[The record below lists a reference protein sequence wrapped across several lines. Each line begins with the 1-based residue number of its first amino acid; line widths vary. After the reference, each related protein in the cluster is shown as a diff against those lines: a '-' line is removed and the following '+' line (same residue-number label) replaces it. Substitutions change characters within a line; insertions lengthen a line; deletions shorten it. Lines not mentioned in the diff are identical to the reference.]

1 MGRYLGIDVGGTEIK
16 YWFFDENGNEFIEE
30 SGSLKSVRDDLDK
43 IIDILSRI
51 IKSAKEIDGV
61 GISIPGGV
69 DNENGVIIEGGAIPV
84 LAGVDLIGIL
94 NEKTGFN
101 VAIENDANCVVLAE
115 KWIGNGKD
123 CSSFVCM
130 TIGTGIGGGM
140 FINNKIHVGKNFF
153 AGEFGYIIIEEFE
166 DYNNIP
172 TLSFSSATEP
182 LLKQV
187 ALAKEMKF
195 KDINGLK
202 VFEMIENGDEVVIEA
217 YRKWLRKLC
226 IGINNVGFSIDPEK
240 FLIGGG
246 VSGAPRLIPDI
257 KEELRK
263 IKPYTES
270 WKIETC
276 KHFNSSGKI
285 GAVYNYLVRN
295 DLVWG

>member
-1 MGRYLGIDVGGTEIK
+1 MGRYLGIDIGGTEIK
-16 YWFFDENGNEFIEE
+16 YGIFDENGNEFIEE
-30 SGSLKSVRDDLDK
+30 SGSAKSVRDDLDK

-263 IKPYTES
+263 INPYTES

>member
-16 YWFFDENGNEFIEE
+16 YGIFDENGNEFIEE
-30 SGSLKSVRDDLDK
+30 SGSAKSVRDDLDK
-43 IIDILSRI
+43 IIDILSRM

-263 IKPYTES
+263 INPYTES

-295 DLVWG
+295 DLV

>member
-1 MGRYLGIDVGGTEIK
+1 MGRYLGIDIGGTEIK
-16 YWFFDENGNEFIEE
+16 YGIFDENGNEFIEE
-30 SGSLKSVRDDLDK
+30 SGSVKSVRDDLDK

-195 KDINGLK
+195 EDINGLK

-263 IKPYTES
+263 INPYTES

-295 DLVWG
+295 DLV

>member
-16 YWFFDENGNEFIEE
+16 YGIFDENGNEFIEE

-84 LAGVDLIGIL
+84 LAGVDLIRIL

-195 KDINGLK
+195 EDINGLK

-263 IKPYTES
+263 INPYTES

-295 DLVWG
+295 DLV

>member
-16 YWFFDENGNEFIEE
+16 YGIFDENGNEFIEK
-30 SGSLKSVRDDLDK
+30 SGSVKSVRDDLDK

-195 KDINGLK
+195 EDINGLK

-263 IKPYTES
+263 INPYTES

-295 DLVWG
+295 DLV

>member
-16 YWFFDENGNEFIEE
+16 YGIFDENGNEFIEE

-195 KDINGLK
+195 EDINGLK

-263 IKPYTES
+263 INPYTES

-295 DLVWG
+295 DLV

>member
-1 MGRYLGIDVGGTEIK
+1 MGRYLGIDIGGTEIK
-16 YWFFDENGNEFIEE
+16 YGIFDENGNEFIEE
-30 SGSLKSVRDDLDK
+30 SGSAKSVRDDLDK

-153 AGEFGYIIIEEFE
+153 AGEFGYIIIEEIE

-263 IKPYTES
+263 INPYTES

-295 DLVWG
+295 DLV

>member
-1 MGRYLGIDVGGTEIK
+1 MGRYLGIDIGGTEIK
-16 YWFFDENGNEFIEE
+16 YGIFDENGNEFIEE
-30 SGSLKSVRDDLDK
+30 SGSAKSVRDDLDK

-263 IKPYTES
+263 INPYTES

-295 DLVWG
+295 DLV

>member
-1 MGRYLGIDVGGTEIK
+1 MGRYLGIDIGGTEIK
-16 YWFFDENGNEFIEE
+16 YGIFDESGNEFIEE
-30 SGSLKSVRDDLDK
+30 SGSVKSVRNDLDK

-51 IKSAKEIDGV
+51 IKDAKEIDGV

-69 DNENGVIIEGGAIPV
+69 DNENGIIIEGGAIPV

-101 VAIENDANCVVLAE
+101 VVIENDANCVVLAE

-187 ALAKEMKF
+187 ALAKRMKF
-195 KDINGLK
+195 EDINGLK

-226 IGINNVGFSIDPEK
+226 IGINNIGFSIDPEK

-263 IKPYTES
+263 INPYTES

-295 DLVWG
+295 DLV

>member
-1 MGRYLGIDVGGTEIK
+1 MGRYLGIDIGGTEIK
-16 YWFFDENGNEFIEE
+16 YGIFDENGNEFIEE
-30 SGSLKSVRDDLDK
+30 SGSAKSVRDDLDK

-69 DNENGVIIEGGAIPV
+69 DNENGVIIEGGAISV

-263 IKPYTES
+263 INPYTES

-295 DLVWG
+295 DLV

>member
-1 MGRYLGIDVGGTEIK
+1 MGRYLGIDVGGIEIK
-16 YWFFDENGNEFIEE
+16 YGIFDENGNEFIEE
-30 SGSLKSVRDDLDK
+30 SGSVKSVRDDLDK

-84 LAGVDLIGIL
+84 LEGVDLIGIL

-195 KDINGLK
+195 EDINGLK

-263 IKPYTES
+263 INPYTES

-295 DLVWG
+295 DLV

>member
-1 MGRYLGIDVGGTEIK
+1 MGRYLGIDIGGTEIK
-16 YWFFDENGNEFIEE
+16 YGIFDENGNEFIEE
-30 SGSLKSVRDDLDK
+30 SGSAKSVRDDLDK

-202 VFEMIENGDEVVIEA
+202 VFEMIENGDEVVIES

-263 IKPYTES
+263 INPYTES

-295 DLVWG
+295 DLV

>member
-1 MGRYLGIDVGGTEIK
+1 MTLLVFDMGGSAVKYGLWQDEQLSDKGQFATPDTWQKMKEELKAIRDSIK
-16 YWFFDENGNEFIEE
+16 KPLE
-30 SGSLKSVRDDLDK
+30 
-43 IIDILSRI
+43 
-51 IKSAKEIDGV
+51 GV
-61 GISIPGGV
+61 GISAPGAV
-69 DNENGVIIEGGAIPV
+69 NVAQQQINGISAIPY
-84 LAGVDLIGIL
+84 IH
-94 NEKTGFN
+94 GFN
-101 VAIENDANCVVLAE
+101 IFAELEALFQLPVTIENDANCVVLAE

-153 AGEFGYIIIEEFE
+153 AGEFGYIIIEDFE

-202 VFEMIENGDEVVIEA
+202 VFKMIENGDEVVIEA

-263 IKPYTES
+263 INPYTER

-295 DLVWG
+295 DLV

>member
-1 MGRYLGIDVGGTEIK
+1 MGRYLGIDIGGTEIK
-16 YWFFDENGNEFIEE
+16 YGIFDENGNEFIEE
-30 SGSLKSVRDDLDK
+30 SGSAKSVRDDLDK

-153 AGEFGYIIIEEFE
+153 AGEFWYIIIEEFE

-263 IKPYTES
+263 INPYTES

-295 DLVWG
+295 DLV

>member
-187 ALAKEMKF
+187 ALAKEKKF
-195 KDINGLK
+195 EDINGLK

>member
-1 MGRYLGIDVGGTEIK
+1 MGRYLGIDIGGTEIK
-16 YWFFDENGNEFIEE
+16 YGIFDENGNEFIEE

-263 IKPYTES
+263 INPYTES

-295 DLVWG
+295 DLV

>member
-16 YWFFDENGNEFIEE
+16 YGIFDENGNEFIEE
-30 SGSLKSVRDDLDK
+30 SGSVKSVRDDLDK
-43 IIDILSRI
+43 ITDILSRI

-153 AGEFGYIIIEEFE
+153 AGEFGYIIIEDFE

-202 VFEMIENGDEVVIEA
+202 VFKMIENGDEVVIEA

-263 IKPYTES
+263 INPYTER

-295 DLVWG
+295 DLV

>member
-1 MGRYLGIDVGGTEIK
+1 MGRYLGIDIGGTEIK
-16 YWFFDENGNEFIEE
+16 YGIFDENGNEFIEE
-30 SGSLKSVRDDLDK
+30 SGSVKSVRDDLNK

-51 IKSAKEIDGV
+51 IKDAKEIDGV

-187 ALAKEMKF
+187 ALAKRMKF
-195 KDINGLK
+195 EDINGLK
-202 VFEMIENGDEVVIEA
+202 VFEMIENGDEVVIEV

-226 IGINNVGFSIDPEK
+226 IGINNIGFSIDPEK

-246 VSGAPRLIPDI
+246 VSGASRLIPDI
-257 KEELRK
+257 KEGLRK
-263 IKPYTES
+263 INPYTES
-270 WKIETC
+270 WNIETC

-295 DLVWG
+295 DLV

>member
-16 YWFFDENGNEFIEE
+16 YGIFDENGNEFIEE
-30 SGSLKSVRDDLDK
+30 SGSAKSVRDDLDK

-153 AGEFGYIIIEEFE
+153 AGEFGYIIIEDFE

-202 VFEMIENGDEVVIEA
+202 VFKMIENGDEVVIEA

-263 IKPYTES
+263 INPYTES

-295 DLVWG
+295 DLV

>member
-16 YWFFDENGNEFIEE
+16 YGIFDENGNEFIEE
-30 SGSLKSVRDDLDK
+30 SGSVKSVRDDLDK

-84 LAGVDLIGIL
+84 LAGVDLIRIL

-195 KDINGLK
+195 EDINGLK

-263 IKPYTES
+263 INPYTES

-295 DLVWG
+295 DLV

>member
-1 MGRYLGIDVGGTEIK
+1 MGRYLGIDIGGTEIK
-16 YWFFDENGNEFIEE
+16 YGIFDENGNEFIEE
-30 SGSLKSVRDDLDK
+30 SGSAKSVRDDLDK

-246 VSGAPRLIPDI
+246 VSGASRLIPDI

-263 IKPYTES
+263 INPYTES

-295 DLVWG
+295 DLV

>member
-16 YWFFDENGNEFIEE
+16 YGIFDENGNEFIEE
-30 SGSLKSVRDDLDK
+30 SGSVKSVRDDLDK

-94 NEKTGFN
+94 NEKTGFS

-153 AGEFGYIIIEEFE
+153 AGEFGYIIIEDFE

-187 ALAKEMKF
+187 ALAKKMKF
-195 KDINGLK
+195 EDINGLK

-263 IKPYTES
+263 INPYTES

-295 DLVWG
+295 DLV

>member
-1 MGRYLGIDVGGTEIK
+1 MGRYLGIDIGGTEIK
-16 YWFFDENGNEFIEE
+16 YGIFDENGNEFIEE
-30 SGSLKSVRDDLDK
+30 SGSVKSVRDDLNK

-51 IKSAKEIDGV
+51 IKDAKEIDGV

-187 ALAKEMKF
+187 ALAKRMKF
-195 KDINGLK
+195 EDINGLK

-226 IGINNVGFSIDPEK
+226 IGINNIGFSIDPEK

-263 IKPYTES
+263 INPYTES

-295 DLVWG
+295 GLV

>member
-16 YWFFDENGNEFIEE
+16 YGIFDENGNEFIEE
-30 SGSLKSVRDDLDK
+30 SGSAKSVRDDLDK
-43 IIDILSRI
+43 IIDILSRM

-153 AGEFGYIIIEEFE
+153 CWRIWV
-166 DYNNIP
+166 YNNR
-172 TLSFSSATEP
+172 
-182 LLKQV
+182 
-187 ALAKEMKF
+187 
-195 KDINGLK
+195 GL
-202 VFEMIENGDEVVIEA
+202 
-217 YRKWLRKLC
+217 
-226 IGINNVGFSIDPEK
+226 
-240 FLIGGG
+240 
-246 VSGAPRLIPDI
+246 
-257 KEELRK
+257 
-263 IKPYTES
+263 
-270 WKIETC
+270 
-276 KHFNSSGKI
+276 
-285 GAVYNYLVRN
+285 
-295 DLVWG
+295 

>member
-16 YWFFDENGNEFIEE
+16 YGIFDENGNEFIEE
-30 SGSLKSVRDDLDK
+30 SGSAKSVRDDLDK

-195 KDINGLK
+195 EDINGLK

-263 IKPYTES
+263 INPYTES

-295 DLVWG
+295 DLV

>member
-16 YWFFDENGNEFIEE
+16 YGIFDENGNEFIEE
-30 SGSLKSVRDDLDK
+30 SGSVKSVRDDLDK

-94 NEKTGFN
+94 NEKTGLN

-195 KDINGLK
+195 EDINGLK

-263 IKPYTES
+263 INPYTES

-285 GAVYNYLVRN
+285 GDVYNYLVRN
-295 DLVWG
+295 DLV

>member
-1 MGRYLGIDVGGTEIK
+1 MGRYLGIDIGGTEIK
-16 YWFFDENGNEFIEE
+16 YGIFDENGNEFIEE
-30 SGSLKSVRDDLDK
+30 SGSVKSVRDDLNK

-51 IKSAKEIDGV
+51 IKDAKEIDGV

-187 ALAKEMKF
+187 ALAKRMKF
-195 KDINGLK
+195 EDINGLK
-202 VFEMIENGDEVVIEA
+202 VFEMIENGDEVVIEV

-226 IGINNVGFSIDPEK
+226 IGINNIGFSIDPEK

-246 VSGAPRLIPDI
+246 VSGASRLIPDI

-263 IKPYTES
+263 INPYTES
-270 WKIETC
+270 WNIETC

-295 DLVWG
+295 DLV

>member
-16 YWFFDENGNEFIEE
+16 YGIFDENGNEFIEE
-30 SGSLKSVRDDLDK
+30 SGSAKSVRDDLDK
-43 IIDILSRI
+43 IIDILSRM

-69 DNENGVIIEGGAIPV
+69 DNENGVIIEGETIPV

-153 AGEFGYIIIEEFE
+153 AGEFGYIIIEDFE

-202 VFEMIENGDEVVIEA
+202 VFKMIENGDEVVIEA

-263 IKPYTES
+263 INPYTER

-295 DLVWG
+295 DLV

>member
-16 YWFFDENGNEFIEE
+16 YGIFDENGNEFIEE
-30 SGSLKSVRDDLDK
+30 SGSAKSVRDDLDK
-43 IIDILSRI
+43 IIDILSRM

-153 AGEFGYIIIEEFE
+153 AEEFGYIIIEDFE

-202 VFEMIENGDEVVIEA
+202 VFKMIENGDEVVIEA

-263 IKPYTES
+263 INPYTER

-295 DLVWG
+295 DLV

>member
-16 YWFFDENGNEFIEE
+16 YGIFDENGNEFIEE
-30 SGSLKSVRDDLDK
+30 SGSLKSVRDNLDK

-195 KDINGLK
+195 EDINGLK

-263 IKPYTES
+263 INPYTES

-295 DLVWG
+295 DLV

>member
-1 MGRYLGIDVGGTEIK
+1 MGRYLGIDIGGTEIK
-16 YWFFDENGNEFIEE
+16 YGIFDENGNEFIEE
-30 SGSLKSVRDDLDK
+30 SGSAKSVRDDLDK

-153 AGEFGYIIIEEFE
+153 AGEFGYIIIEDFE

-202 VFEMIENGDEVVIEA
+202 VFKMIENGDEVVIEA

-263 IKPYTES
+263 INPYTES

-295 DLVWG
+295 DLV

>member
-1 MGRYLGIDVGGTEIK
+1 MGRYLGIDIGGTEIK
-16 YWFFDENGNEFIEE
+16 YGIFDENGNEFIEE
-30 SGSLKSVRDDLDK
+30 SGSVKSVRDDLNK

-51 IKSAKEIDGV
+51 IKDAKEIDGV

-69 DNENGVIIEGGAIPV
+69 DNENGVIIECGAIPV

-187 ALAKEMKF
+187 ALAKRMKF
-195 KDINGLK
+195 EDINGLK
-202 VFEMIENGDEVVIEA
+202 VFEMIENGDEVVIEV

-226 IGINNVGFSIDPEK
+226 IGINNIGFSIDPEK

-246 VSGAPRLIPDI
+246 VSGASRLIPDI
-257 KEELRK
+257 KEGLRK
-263 IKPYTES
+263 INPYTES
-270 WKIETC
+270 WNIETC

-295 DLVWG
+295 DLV

>member
-16 YWFFDENGNEFIEE
+16 YGIFDENGNEFIEE
-30 SGSLKSVRDDLDK
+30 SGSVKSVRDDLDK

-153 AGEFGYIIIEEFE
+153 AGEFGYIIIEDFE

-202 VFEMIENGDEVVIEA
+202 VFKMIENGDEVVIEA

-263 IKPYTES
+263 INPYTES

-295 DLVWG
+295 DLV

>member
-16 YWFFDENGNEFIEE
+16 YGIFDENGNEFIEE
-30 SGSLKSVRDDLDK
+30 SGSVKSVRDDLDK

-263 IKPYTES
+263 INPYTES

-295 DLVWG
+295 DLV

>member
-16 YWFFDENGNEFIEE
+16 YGIFDENGNEFIEE
-30 SGSLKSVRDDLDK
+30 SGSVKSVRDDLDK

-195 KDINGLK
+195 EDINGLK

-263 IKPYTES
+263 INPYTES

-295 DLVWG
+295 DLV